1 MKGQE
6 HRILLYIC
14 SFSVP
19 AALLLTVLALQG
31 FITSG
36 NKSMLIMDLSGQTL
50 EFYNALKHGDV
61 FFSWSK
67 SLGTNYIGVFAYYV
81 SSPFSL
87 LTLFF
92 SDEAMPLCILILTVL
107 KVGFAGLS
115 FTVYG
120 TRRFGLKSVMMIIF
134 SSSYALMSYNL
145 AYSLCLMWLDGVIW
159 LPILLFGVERIIS
172 DKHWGIFCLSLCIAL
187 ISNYYISYMLI
198 LFSGIYF
205 LARCFEERLR
215 GNDFFK
221 CMTIY
226 VSGGFAAVGIGAF
239 FLLPVFLSHFDG
251 KLVDT
256 AASYSSLYNFKWTEF
271 FSKFFK
277 GGYDSITNNGKPFV
291 YCGFL
296 MIVMAVL
303 FFLLSEISWRN
314 KLAGGALL
322 IFLAL
327 SMWLSPVDRIW
338 HVFQYPN
345 WYPYRY
351 SFLFSFVLISLAC
364 QAVGC
369 LKLPLMRFAP
379 FVIALMIFMDLG
391 VNAYYIYEGLDG
403 QFGYQDPYAYRQF
416 RQDKSALLTN
426 MKGFCRVRS
435 TEDTDRTMNDALGFD
450 YNGITHYS
458 SAFSSSVNRWLKKYG
473 FAQNYFWSSDYGST
487 PLTDV
492 FFGIKYVISYAE
504 PAPGYAR
511 IAESGGMG
519 LYENHCFSSVAFF
532 VPNGTVEPETEGS
545 VFSNQNSLFHYLT
558 GLESGLFY
566 SVSTEGEFSEGYT
579 RLSFV
584 SDGRP
589 VYCHFNRCYNT
600 AGFYVN
606 GLWYKNL
613 FTDESDCIQ
622 YIGCFA
628 EGTKI
633 TLELETNVFSE
644 GYEICAFDSEL
655 FARGVQVMNRRSLG
669 ITDYSDSGR
678 ITGLVNC
685 ESDGVIVTSIP
696 AASGWSAY
704 VDGKKTPI
712 GIAMDTFI
720 TVPLSVGD
728 HEVKLIYTP
737 PGLVLGSII
746 SVIVILTL
754 AVLQYRS
761 RKKIRLVGNKKEER
775 CI

>member
-1 MKGQE
+1 MKGQQQ
-6 HRILLYIC
+6 RVLLYIC
-14 SFSVP
+14 SFFIPV
-19 AALLLTVLALQG
+19 AILTIVLVLQG
-31 FITSG
+31 FIISED
-36 NKSMLIMDLSGQTL
+36 KSMLIMDLSGQTL
-50 EFYNALKHGDV
+50 EFYNALKYGDV

-87 LTLFF
+87 LTLLF

-120 TRRFGLKSVMMIIF
+120 TRRFKLKGILMIIF

-145 AYSLCLMWLDGVIW
+145 AYSLSLMWLDGVIW
-159 LPILLFGVERIIS
+159 LPIILLGVERIIS
-172 DKHWGIFCLSLCIAL
+172 DKRRSVFCLSLCIAL

-198 LFSGIYF
+198 LFTGIYF
-205 LARCFEERLR
+205 LARCFEERLGR
-215 GNDFFK
+215 NDFFK
-221 CMTIY
+221 CMTLY

-251 KLVDT
+251 KLVDKAT
-256 AASYSSLYNFKWTEF
+256 TYASIYNFKWTDF
-271 FSKFFK
+271 FGKFFR
-277 GGYDSITNNGKPFV
+277 GGYDSITNSGKPFI

-296 MIVMAVL
+296 VIVMALL
-303 FFLLSEISWRN
+303 FFLLQDISWRN
-314 KLAGGALL
+314 KLSGGALL
-322 IFLAL
+322 FLLAL

-338 HVFQYPN
+338 HVFRYPN

-364 QAVGC
+364 QAVEN
-369 LKLPLMRFAP
+369 LKLPLIHFAS
-379 FVIALMIFMDLG
+379 FVIALIVFWDLG
-391 VNAYYIYEGLDG
+391 VNAYSIYEGLDR
-403 QFGYQDPYAYRQF
+403 QFGYQDPNVYRQF
-416 RQDKSALLTN
+416 RQDKSALLAN
-426 MKGFCRVRS
+426 IKGFCRVGS

-458 SAFSSSVNRWLKKYG
+458 SSYLSSVNRWLKRYG

-492 FFGIKYVISYAE
+492 FLGIKYVISYAQ

-511 IAESGGMG
+511 IAESRGME

-532 VPNGTVEPETEGS
+532 VPKGTVEPATDGS

-566 SVSTEGEFSEGYT
+566 AIHTEEEFSEGYT
-579 RLSFV
+579 RISFV

-589 VYCHFNRCYNT
+589 VYCHFKRRYNVVP
-600 AGFYVN
+600 FYVN
-606 GLWYKNL
+606 GMWHKNL
-613 FTDESDCIQ
+613 FTNESDCIQ

-628 EGTKI
+628 EGSKI
-633 TLELETNVFSE
+633 TLELGINVSSE

-655 FARGVQVMNRRSLG
+655 FARGVQVMNKRSLE
-669 ITDYSDSGR
+669 ITDYSDFGR
-678 ITGLVNC
+678 ISGLVNC
-685 ESDGVIVTSIP
+685 ESDGVIVASIP
-696 AASGWSAY
+696 AAKGWSAY

-712 GIAMDTFI
+712 EIAMDTFI
-720 TVPLSVGD
+720 TVPLTAGD
-728 HEVKLIYTP
+728 HEVELIYTP
-737 PGLVLGSII
+737 PGLICGSII
-746 SVIVILTL
+746 SIIVIMTL
-754 AVLQYRS
+754 VMLRYRS
-761 RKKIRLVGNKKEER
+761 KKQIRLE
-775 CI
+775 